1 MEYYQATQ
9 NRAAETAAVINRNLP
24 GLSVGGQ
31 TAAALSSTSSVLDT
45 MAQTRD
51 DALAAFDEANNFE
64 NLGFLTL
71 QSLTLALPQAAA
83 GELNDEVPVESGLL
97 DLLDPVYAITPR
109 TTGFAME
116 RGKKL
121 VSALTLINSYLTGVV
136 PARASITS
144 GGRGLAQLTAALGSL
159 PGRGQTEENR
169 AADAR
174 AARTTLH
181 VAATGLDRLNKR
193 FYSRLQSEARTNP
206 TLAEALSQ
214 ITTDSANLPGT
225 LAVKSLLQGGSGGLH
240 LLLSYENGSYDSS
253 ATNTVEW
260 MVTGMDTDFTHQV
273 AADPSGNTLGPFV
286 AGSTVKL
293 RTRVTNANGTTTG
306 SIRTLVIATV
316 GPVSAPS

>member
-9 NRAAETAAVINRNLP
+9 NRTAETVAVINRNLP

-83 GELNDEVPVESGLL
+83 GELNDEIPVESGLL
-97 DLLDPVYAITPR
+97 DLLSPVYAITPR
-109 TTGFAME
+109 TTEFAME

-121 VSALTLINSYLTGVV
+121 VSALTLINTYLAGIV
-136 PARASITS
+136 PARAPITS
-144 GGRGLAQLTAALGSL
+144 GGRGIAQLTAALSSQ
-159 PGRGQTEENR
+159 PGRCQNEENR

-174 AARTTLH
+174 AARTTLR

-206 TLAEALSQ
+206 TLAAALSQ
-214 ITTDSANLPGT
+214 ITTDSTNLPGT
-225 LAVKSLLQGGSGGLH
+225 LAIKSLLQGGSGGLH
-240 LLLSYENGSYDSS
+240 LLLSYENGSYDNS

-260 MVTGMDTDFTHQV
+260 MVSDVDTDFTHQV
-273 AADPSGNTLGPFV
+273 PADPSGNAIGPFT

-293 RTRVTNANGTTTG
+293 RTRVTNANGSTTG

-316 GPVSAPS
+316 